1 MKSITILTRN
11 TLINNI
17 KKSFYFGLLIL
28 VSCGNNPKPQ
38 SDLTLY
44 QFKETHDL
52 INFVHEAAELISEK
66 GEEAFNE
73 FGKEDSKWFS
83 RTRYIFIYNLY
94 GDCVFH
100 PVLKEVVGKN
110 ILNLTDINGKPIGK
124 LIQSIAS
131 STDKPYG
138 WIHYLWTEPGEIF
151 PSWKD
156 AYIMGVKA
164 PDGKTYAIGSGTYN
178 IRTEIK
184 FVTDIVDS
192 AYNLIQ
198 KTGKDAYPNLIDKA
212 SVFYFNNVYVFVLD
226 LNGQLLVDPSYP
238 TNIGRNV
245 MDFKDYSGHLI
256 ISEMLERM
264 KKEDVVYIS
273 YMWPAPGQPNPSKK
287 MMYARKVLS
296 GGDTVIVGSSLH
308 LMESIWKKF

>member
-1 MKSITILTRN
+1 M
-11 TLINNI
+11 
-17 KKSFYFGLLIL
+17 
-28 VSCGNNPKPQ
+28 
-38 SDLTLY
+38 
-44 QFKETHDL
+44 
-52 INFVHEAAELISEK
+52 
-66 GEEAFNE
+66 
-73 FGKEDSKWFS
+73 
-83 RTRYIFIYNLY
+83 
-94 GDCVFH
+94 
-100 PVLKEVVGKN
+100 
-110 ILNLTDINGKPIGK
+110 
-124 LIQSIAS
+124 IQSIAS

-156 AYIMGVKA
+156 AYVMGVKA

-198 KTGKDAYPNLIDKA
+198 TTGKDAYVHLLDKA

-245 MDFKDYSGHLI
+245 MDFKDYAGHLI
-256 ISEMLERM
+256 INEMLERL
-264 KKEDVVYIS
+264 KKEDMVRIS

-296 GGDTVIVGSSLH
+296 GSDTVIVGSSLY